1 MNILILH
8 AGAELY
14 GADKVL
20 LELLKNI
27 DKDKFTPYVVLPCD
41 GDLVKEFKKNDIN
54 VEVIPYPILR
64 RKYFN
69 LKGILGY
76 FLDYF
81 KYSKRLIQLAKDKE
95 IDLIHTNTSA
105 VLEGVIIKFFLRK
118 PQIWHIHEIIV
129 KPKLLN
135 KVLSYVIAKSSD
147 EVVTVS
153 NAVSEHL
160 KSTGYFKNNINV
172 IYNGIDNEKFNTS
185 NLSDYLRVEFGIPK
199 DGKVVGM
206 IGRVNS
212 WKGQEDF
219 IKAVDIVMNDNK
231 DVYSVLVGGVF
242 EGEEWRIDELK
253 NNISKLS
260 NKERIIFSN
269 YRSDTGNIH
278 NLFDIFVLP
287 STNPD
292 PLPTVVLESMAS
304 GKPIVGYRH
313 GGVCEMVKENYNGY
327 LAEVRN
333 VDDLALKI
341 SNLLNNDQLRVE
353 FGSNS
358 LKRQLEYFSLRNY
371 VERFEKLYLKYKNRS
386 K

>member
-27 DKDKFTPYVVLPCD
+27 DKNKFTPFVILPCN
-41 GDLVKEFKKNDIN
+41 GELVKELKANNIY
-54 VEVIPYPILR
+54 VEVLEYPILR
-64 RKYFN
+64 RKHFN
-69 LKGILGY
+69 LKGI
-76 FLDYF
+76 F
-81 KYSKRLIQLAKDKE
+81 KYLIDYVRYSAKLIKFAKE
-95 IDLIHTNTSA
+95 KNINLIHTNTSA
-105 VLEGVIIKFFLRK
+105 VLEGVIIKLCLRI

-135 KVLSYVIAKSSD
+135 KVLSYIISKSSN

-160 KSTGYFKNNINV
+160 KNTGYFKGNINV
-172 IYNGIDNEKFNTS
+172 IYNGVDNNKFNKLNET
-185 NLSDYLRVEFGIPK
+185 DYLREEFNIPN
-199 DGKVVGM
+199 DGKIIGM

-219 IKAVDIVMNDNK
+219 IKAVDIIMNDNN

-242 EGEEWRIDELK
+242 EGEEWRINDLK
-253 NNISKLS
+253 AKISKLN
-260 NKERIIFSN
+260 NKERIIFSD
-269 YRSDTGNIH
+269 YRNDTPNIH
-278 NLFDIFVLP
+278 NLFDVFVLP

-304 GKPIVGYRH
+304 GKPVVGYRH
-313 GGVCEMVKENYNGY
+313 GGVCEMVLENYNGY

-341 SNLLNNDQLRVE
+341 SNLLNDDQLRSE
-353 FGSNS
+353 FGNNSSKRQMEKFS
-358 LKRQLEYFSLRNY
+358 LKNY
-371 VERFEKLYLKYKNRS
+371 VEKFEGIYLRYKD
-386 K
+386 